1 MSINRAAVVSCRGLL
16 RVNCSEKVGNT
27 ESKEYMLVARTLSPL
42 TIERRMA
49 TEVVSMGIGLTVEMD
64 VDVAWKIFGMM
75 VKKIIGVMAET
86 IIGVVAE
93 MIIGVVAETIIG
105 VVAETII
112 SMRAEKNKSLVLE
125 MKVGLVLEMIIGKV
139 LGTFISKVNGLSNSM
154 ELGTVWGTGVMLA
167 TTLSAG
173 SS

>member
-75 VKKIIGVMAET
+75 VKKIIGLMAET

-93 MIIGVVAETIIG
+93 MIIG